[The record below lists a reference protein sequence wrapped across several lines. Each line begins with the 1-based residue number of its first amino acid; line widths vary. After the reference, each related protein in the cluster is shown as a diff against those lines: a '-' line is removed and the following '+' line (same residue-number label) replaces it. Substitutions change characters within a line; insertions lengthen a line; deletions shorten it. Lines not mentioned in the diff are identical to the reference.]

1 MQSVKEDIQKE
12 RRAGTLDIVAFFQV
26 AQFFTSYQCC
36 NAQKDEVTLFDY
48 SAFMFIR
55 NWKFEISLT
64 TLSQVVVPGS
74 TPFSNGSGDPQ
85 S

>member
-1 MQSVKEDIQKE
+1 
-12 RRAGTLDIVAFFQV
+12 
-26 AQFFTSYQCC
+26 
-36 NAQKDEVTLFDY
+36 
-48 SAFMFIR
+48 MFIR